1 MKRAIAGAALA
12 ATLAVAAATTRP
24 LWLAPDA
31 AQAQAWL
38 HDAADRRDASAEAAL
53 ARWSDRGNVAA
64 RHAYAT
70 LLGHRNDAES
80 QRTLER
86 VLADGADAGD
96 ADDATRLAE
105 LLSRAGVG
113 AGAGAGADAH
123 AGADAQAGAG
133 ASAGA
138 GPGAAADA
146 SRDARVARLL
156 AQGSAGH
163 VPAAARLLALR
174 ALDASHGA
182 PDPARA
188 ATLMGQAADGGD
200 VPAMFL
206 YANMLRAG
214 QGVPRDDARALALY
228 ERAGDADYAPAIQA
242 LAIAWR
248 YGELGLQADASQ
260 SKLMDHEAAEALAHA
275 TR

>member
-1 MKRAIAGAALA
+1 MKRAIAGVALA
-12 ATLAVAAATTRP
+12 ATLAVAAAATRP
-24 LWLAPDA
+24 LWLAPDL

-38 HDAADRRDASAEAAL
+38 HAAADRRDATAEASL

-70 LLGHRNDAES
+70 LLGHRNDAGS

-105 LLSRAGVG
+105 LLSHAGVG
-113 AGAGAGADAH
+113 GASAGAGAGVDAS
-123 AGADAQAGAG
+123 AGAG

-138 GPGAAADA
+138 HAGASDAADA

-214 QGVPRDDARALALY
+214 QGVARDEARALALY

-275 TR
+275 SP

>member
-1 MKRAIAGAALA
+1 MKRAIAGVALA
-12 ATLAVAAATTRP
+12 ATLAVAAAATRP
-24 LWLAPDA
+24 LWLAPDL

-38 HDAADRRDASAEAAL
+38 HAAADRRDASAEASL

-70 LLGHRNDAES
+70 LLGHRHDAGS

-86 VLADGADAGD
+86 MLADGADAGD

-105 LLSRAGVG
+105 LLSG
-113 AGAGAGADAH
+113 AGARVDAGER
-123 AGADAQAGAG
+123 
-133 ASAGA
+133 
-138 GPGAAADA
+138 A

-163 VPAAARLLALR
+163 VPAASRLLALR
-174 ALDASHGA
+174 T
-182 PDPARA
+182 PDPVRA

-214 QGVPRDDARALALY
+214 QGVPRDEARALALY

-275 TR
+275 SH

>member
-1 MKRAIAGAALA
+1 VKRAIAGVALA

-24 LWLAPDA
+24 LWLAPDL

-38 HDAADRRDASAEAAL
+38 HDAADRRDASAEASL

-70 LLGHRNDAES
+70 LLGHHDDAAS
-80 QRTLER
+80 RQALER
-86 VLADGADAGD
+86 LLAAGADAGD

-105 LLSRAGVG
+105 LLSRTG
-113 AGAGAGADAH
+113 AGAN
-123 AGADAQAGAG
+123 
-133 ASAGA
+133 ASAA
-138 GPGAAADA
+138 A

-163 VPAAARLLALR
+163 VPAASRLLALR

-182 PDPARA
+182 PDPVRA

-200 VPAMFL
+200 VPAIFL

-214 QGVPRDDARALALY
+214 QGVTRDDARALALY

-260 SKLMDHEAAEALAHA
+260 SRLMDHEAAEALAHA

>member
-1 MKRAIAGAALA
+1 MKRAIAGVVLA
-12 ATLAVAAATTRP
+12 ATLAVAAAATRP
-24 LWLAPDA
+24 LWLAPDL

-38 HDAADRRDASAEAAL
+38 HAAADRRNATAEASL

-70 LLGHRNDAES
+70 LLAHRGDAAS
-80 QRTLER
+80 QRALER
-86 VLADGADAGD
+86 LFADGAAAGD

-105 LLSRAGVG
+105 LLSRAGAGARADTGLDTSASAVLG
-113 AGAGAGADAH
+113 AGARADAH
-123 AGADAQAGAG
+123 AG
-133 ASAGA
+133 
-138 GPGAAADA
+138 A

-174 ALDASHGA
+174 ALDASHGT

-188 ATLMGQAADGGD
+188 ATLMGQAAEGGD

-228 ERAGDADYAPAIQA
+228 QAAADADYAPALQA
-242 LAIAWR
+242 LTIAYR
-248 YGELGLQADASQ
+248 YGELGLQADSSQ
-260 SKLMDHEAAEALAHA
+260 SRLMDHEAAEALAHA
-275 TR
+275 AH

>member
-1 MKRAIAGAALA
+1 VKRAIAGVALA

-24 LWLAPDA
+24 LWLAPDL

-38 HDAADRRDASAEAAL
+38 HAAADRRDAAAEASL

-70 LLGHRNDAES
+70 LLEHRNDAES
-80 QRTLER
+80 RRTLER
-86 VLADGADAGD
+86 VLADGAEAGD

-105 LLSRAGVG
+105 LLSRVGVG
-113 AGAGAGADAH
+113 VGVDAH
-123 AGADAQAGAG
+123 AG

-138 GPGAAADA
+138 GTGAAADA

-156 AQGSAGH
+156 AQGGAGH

-174 ALDASHGA
+174 ALDAGHGT
-182 PDPARA
+182 PDLARA

>member
-1 MKRAIAGAALA
+1 MKRAIAGVALA

-24 LWLAPDA
+24 LWLAPDL

-38 HDAADRRDASAEAAL
+38 HAAADRRDAAAEASL

-64 RHAYAT
+64 RHAYST

-105 LLSRAGVG
+105 LLSRAG
-113 AGAGAGADAH
+113 AGAGAGAH
-123 AGADAQAGAG
+123 
-133 ASAGA
+133 ASA
-138 GPGAAADA
+138 GAAADA

-163 VPAAARLLALR
+163 APAAARLLALR
-174 ALDASHGA
+174 ALDASHGT
-182 PDPARA
+182 PDAARA